1 MLIVDMICLEGLKMK
16 KHHSNHSINIVFL
29 QEMIIWLK
37 FNYIKAIIIS
47 WQQFGNNH
55 SVGRNNHCNLYKNM
69 SHIGIKPKQNKLI

>member
-1 MLIVDMICLEGLKMK
+1 
-16 KHHSNHSINIVFL
+16 
-29 QEMIIWLK
+29 MIIWSK
-37 FNYIKAIIIS
+37 FNYIKAIITS